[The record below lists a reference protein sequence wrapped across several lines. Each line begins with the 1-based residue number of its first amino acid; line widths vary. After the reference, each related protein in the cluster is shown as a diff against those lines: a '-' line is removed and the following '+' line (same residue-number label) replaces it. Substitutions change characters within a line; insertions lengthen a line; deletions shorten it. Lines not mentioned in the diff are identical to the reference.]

1 MESIQVFIDNKE
13 FMEPFIATAEECYK
27 WTGDFEDVFD
37 NYEDELT
44 EDQIGE
50 LLEYCDNNNLISY

>member
-1 MESIQVFIDNKE
+1 MESIQAFINDKE
-13 FMEPFIATAEECYK
+13 FMVSFIATAEECYR
-27 WTGDFEDVFD
+27 WTGDFGDVFD
-37 NYEDELT
+37 SYEDELT

>member
-1 MESIQVFIDNKE
+1 MESIQAFINNKK
-13 FMEPFIATAEECYK
+13 FMKSFIATAEECYR
-27 WTGDFEDVFD
+27 WTGDFGDVFD
-37 NYEDELT
+37 SYEDELT